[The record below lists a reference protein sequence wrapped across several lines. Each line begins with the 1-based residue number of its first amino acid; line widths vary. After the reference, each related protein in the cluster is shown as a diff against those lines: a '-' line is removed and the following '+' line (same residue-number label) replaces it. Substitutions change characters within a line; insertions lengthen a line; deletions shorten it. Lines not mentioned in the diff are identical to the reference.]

1 MSLADDLHNL
11 RTTAKHSTEGDRV
24 LAQPSPGEWCV
35 GVFVGYGQHVR
46 TWTDDGGEGHEARTS
61 TARLASVETMDGAGD
76 PEAVRVLHLDYKV
89 LRVELR
95 DPALPEADAVPPSSN
110 PAPQPGS
117 LVYVECTGE
126 RTNATGRG
134 TYKAF
139 RVKVGDPTPESA
151 ALVAAVEAHDA
162 APAKVKRPAVVSGA
176 MPTDDIPFA
185 PWGW

>member
-11 RTTAKHSTEGDRV
+11 RTTSRHSTEGDRV

-35 GVFVGYGQHVR
+35 GVFVDYGHHVR
-46 TWTDDGGEGHEARTS
+46 TWADDAGESHEARTG
-61 TARLASVETMDGAGD
+61 TARLASVETKDGAGD

-95 DPALPEADAVPPSSN
+95 DPALPEADAVPPPSN

-126 RTNATGRG
+126 RTNASGRG

-139 RVKVGDPTPESA
+139 RVRVSDPTPESA
-151 ALVAAVEAHDA
+151 ALVARVRAHDTD
-162 APAKVKRPAVVSGA
+162 APPVAVPAVGGGA
-176 MPTDDIPFA
+176 MPSDDIPFRA
-185 PWGW
+185 SEV

>member
-1 MSLADDLHNL
+1 MTLTDDLHNL
-11 RTTAKHSTEGDRV
+11 RTASASTDGDRV

-35 GVFVGYGQHVR
+35 GVFLGYGQHVR
-46 TWTDDGGEGHEARTS
+46 TWTDDSGEAHEARTG
-61 TARLASVETMDGAGD
+61 TARLASVETKDGAGD

-95 DPALPEADAVPPSSN
+95 DEALPEADAVPPPSN

-126 RTNATGRG
+126 RTNASGRG

-139 RVKVGDPTPESA
+139 RVKVADPTPESA
-151 ALVAAVEAHDA
+151 ALVARVEARDTEPP
-162 APAKVKRPAVVSGA
+162 APAPRPAVGSGA
-176 MPTDDIPFA
+176 MPADDIPFG